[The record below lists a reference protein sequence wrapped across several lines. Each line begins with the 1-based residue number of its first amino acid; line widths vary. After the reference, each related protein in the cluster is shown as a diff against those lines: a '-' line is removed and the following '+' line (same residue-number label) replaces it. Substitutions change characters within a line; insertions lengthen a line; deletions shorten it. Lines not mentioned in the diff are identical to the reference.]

1 MPRAGAIT
9 FLGALGITL
18 LTPVIVLAGLLALV
32 GLAAGGTLRLV
43 LRTPSRPGTA
53 GDAAEGWIHEPR
65 FAPVLHLDLDD
76 TPADI
81 TLRPAA

>member
-1 MPRAGAIT
+1 MPRGGAIP

-18 LTPVIVLAGLLALV
+18 LTPVIVLAGLLALI

-43 LRTPSRPGTA
+43 LRTPSRADTA
-53 GDAAEGWIHEPR
+53 GGAAEGRIHEPR